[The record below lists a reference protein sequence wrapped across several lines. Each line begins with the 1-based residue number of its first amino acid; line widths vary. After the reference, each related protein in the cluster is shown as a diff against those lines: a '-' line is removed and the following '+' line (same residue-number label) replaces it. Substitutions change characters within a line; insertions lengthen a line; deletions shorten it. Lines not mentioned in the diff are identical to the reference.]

1 MKTLAPPQNIADETS
16 GAASNK
22 GFAISLLPI
31 GKKSQS
37 PNEQPEYL
45 VLHINE
51 FCRLVKKKDLED
63 FNGCIFAE
71 LVGGLQ
77 FGVFQLGSLATY
89 YKAKVG
95 RYDKKMNDD
104 IQTTKNRADD
114 AEKRSGELNLE
125 NLKLV
130 EQMSLSEAKAIV
142 LERDMTV
149 IKEELTTLTTFYKS

>member
-1 MKTLAPPQNIADETS
+1 M
-16 GAASNK
+16 
-22 GFAISLLPI
+22 
-31 GKKSQS
+31 
-37 PNEQPEYL
+37 

-63 FNGCIFAE
+63 FNGCIFGE

-77 FGVFQLGSLATY
+77 FGAFQLGSLTTY

-95 RYDKKMNDD
+95 RYDKKMKDD

-114 AEKRSGELNLE
+114 VEKRSGELDLE

-142 LERDMTV
+142 LKREMTV
-149 IKEELTTLTTFYKS
+149 IKEEFTTLTTFYKS

>member
-1 MKTLAPPQNIADETS
+1 MKTLAPPQNIVDETS

-51 FCRLVKKKDLED
+51 FCKLVKKKDLED
-63 FNGCIFAE
+63 FNGCIFWE

-77 FGVFQLGSLATY
+77 FGAFQLGSLTTY

-95 RYDKKMNDD
+95 RYDKKIKDD
-104 IQTTKNRADD
+104 IQTTKNR
-114 AEKRSGELNLE
+114 E
-125 NLKLV
+125 
-130 EQMSLSEAKAIV
+130 
-142 LERDMTV
+142 
-149 IKEELTTLTTFYKS
+149 